1 MELWKYLVEYYMFSS
16 EAEVEQQCG
25 MFMVTVNGVTTKNHL
40 LLIGEGDYVAV
51 IKKVTDFD
59 LKRIGH

>member
-1 MELWKYLVEYYMFSS
+1 MPLWKYLVEYYSFSS
-16 EAEVEQQCG
+16 EQEVEAQCE
-25 MFMVTVNGVTTKNHL
+25 MFMVTVNGVATENHL

-51 IKKVTDFD
+51 IKKVTEYE